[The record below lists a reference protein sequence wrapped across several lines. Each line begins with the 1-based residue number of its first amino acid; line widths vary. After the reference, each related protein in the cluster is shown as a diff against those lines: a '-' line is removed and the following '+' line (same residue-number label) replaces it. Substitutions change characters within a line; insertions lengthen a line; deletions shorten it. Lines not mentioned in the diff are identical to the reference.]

1 MTPEERPRTSEIP
14 EEPGVYRFRNDQG
27 RVIYVGK
34 AKNLRARLTS
44 YFQENLHE
52 RTARM
57 VQEATSVDWTIVA
70 TEVDALQLEWT
81 WIKSEDPMY
90 NVRFKD
96 DKSYPYL
103 AITTGESI
111 PRVFVARA
119 PKKKGVRYLGPF
131 PNAGALRL
139 VVDQVLRTFPVRT
152 CAPGVLR
159 QAVASG
165 RPCLLGH
172 IEKCSAPCVNQV
184 TVEEHK
190 QKISEFISFFSRDPA
205 PYIRRVQKEM
215 ESAAA
220 AEEFE
225 RAAKLRDD
233 LIALELAL
241 ETSTVVLPD
250 DTDADFISLV
260 EGEIEIG
267 ATIFSVRHGRIRGQ
281 RSVVMERDFDK
292 SSADLYRQLVQDVYS
307 DLTQE
312 IPREICMPQLP
323 EGAKDLQEW
332 LAISRNEKTSFKVPQ
347 RGDKVSLLEIVTRNA
362 SEALLRH
369 QLLRSSDIS
378 KRAQAL
384 SELQDALAL
393 QVAPLRIECY
403 DISHIQGTH
412 AVGSMVVFEDGAPRK
427 SEYRRFEIREGG
439 GDDLASMSEVLTRRL
454 RRLKDEESV
463 DRAEE
468 IAAGLQARRF
478 SYRPQLIVVDG
489 GRTQVD
495 AAAKIL
501 EREGFG
507 DIALV
512 GLAKRLEEIWKP
524 ADARP
529 LILPRKSE
537 SLFLLQRL
545 RDESH
550 RFAITYHRSK
560 RGRAMIESLLDEIP
574 GLGEGRR
581 AALLENFTSMKALRL
596 ASEAEISQVPGVGP
610 AIAARIVAWFA
621 MEAARDEP
629 SVIDMGTGEILT

>member
-81 WIKSEDPMY
+81 WIKSEDPKY

-427 SEYRRFEIREGG
+427 SEYRRFE
-439 GDDLASMSEVLTRRL
+439 
-454 RRLKDEESV
+454 
-463 DRAEE
+463 
-468 IAAGLQARRF
+468 
-478 SYRPQLIVVDG
+478 
-489 GRTQVD
+489 
-495 AAAKIL
+495 
-501 EREGFG
+501 
-507 DIALV
+507 
-512 GLAKRLEEIWKP
+512 
-524 ADARP
+524 
-529 LILPRKSE
+529 
-537 SLFLLQRL
+537 
-545 RDESH
+545 
-550 RFAITYHRSK
+550 
-560 RGRAMIESLLDEIP
+560 
-574 GLGEGRR
+574 
-581 AALLENFTSMKALRL
+581 
-596 ASEAEISQVPGVGP
+596 
-610 AIAARIVAWFA
+610 
-621 MEAARDEP
+621 
-629 SVIDMGTGEILT
+629 

>member
-1 MTPEERPRTSEIP
+1 MTPDERPRTSEIP
-14 EEPGVYRFRNDQG
+14 EEPGVYRFRNEQG

-57 VQEATSVDWTIVA
+57 VQEASSVDWTIVA

-81 WIKSEDPMY
+81 WIKSEDPKF

-139 VVDQVLRTFPVRT
+139 VIDQVLRTFPVRT

-159 QAVASG
+159 QAIASG

-172 IEKCSAPCVNQV
+172 IEKCSAPCVNNV
-184 TVEEHK
+184 TVEDHK
-190 QKISEFISFFSRDPA
+190 QKIGEFISFFSRDPA

-215 ESAAA
+215 ESASASQ
-220 AEEFE
+220 EFE

-233 LIALELAL
+233 LIALEAAL

-250 DTDADFISLV
+250 ETDADFIALV

-292 SSADLYRQLVQDVYS
+292 SSADLYRQLIQDIYS

-323 EGAKDLQEW
+323 EGVLDLQEW
-332 LAISRNEKTSFKVPQ
+332 LLISRNEKTIFKVPL
-347 RGDKVSLLEIVTRNA
+347 RGDKVSLLEIVARNA

-384 SELQDALAL
+384 SELQDALTL
-393 QVAPLRIECY
+393 ESAPLRIECF
-403 DISHIQGTH
+403 DISHVQGAH

-427 SEYRRFEIREGG
+427 GEYRRFEIREGG
-439 GDDLASMSEVLTRRL
+439 GDDLASMTEVLTRRL

-489 GRTQVD
+489 GRAQVD
-495 AAAKIL
+495 AAARVL

-512 GLAKRLEEIWKP
+512 GLAKRLEEVWKP
-524 ADARP
+524 TDPRP
-529 LILPRKSE
+529 VILPRKSE

-581 AALLENFTSMKALRL
+581 AALLERFSSMKVLRG
-596 ASEAEISQVPGVGP
+596 ASEAEISEVPGVGP

-621 MEAARDEP
+621 SEGAQGV
-629 SVIDMGTGEILT
+629 SGGIDMSTGEILS

>member
-1 MTPEERPRTSEIP
+1 MNPEERPRTSEIP
-14 EEPGVYRFRNDQG
+14 EDSGVYRFRNAEG

-52 RTARM
+52 RTTRM
-57 VQEATSVDWTIVA
+57 VHEATSVDWTIVA

-81 WIKSEDPMY
+81 WIKSEDPKY

-111 PRVFVARA
+111 PRVMVARA

-131 PNAGALRL
+131 PNAGALRH
-139 VVDQVLRTFPVRT
+139 VIDQVLRTFPVRT

-172 IEKCSAPCVNQV
+172 IEKCSAPCVNLIS
-184 TVEEHK
+184 VEEHK
-190 QKISEFISFFSRDPA
+190 KKIGEFISFFSRDPG

-220 AEEFE
+220 AEQFE
-225 RAAKLRDD
+225 KAAKLRDD
-233 LIALELAL
+233 LIALESAL

-267 ATIFSVRHGRIRGQ
+267 ATIFSVRNGRIRGQ

-292 SSADLYRQLVQDVYS
+292 SIGELYRQLVQDIYS

-312 IPREICMPQLP
+312 IPREVCLP
-323 EGAKDLQEW
+323 ELPDGVKDLAEW
-332 LAISRNEKTSFKVPQ
+332 FHMSRGERASFKVPQ
-347 RGDKVSLLEIVTRNA
+347 RGDKVALLEIVNRNA
-362 SEALLRH
+362 AEALLRH
-369 QLLRSSDIS
+369 QLTRSSDIS

-384 SELQDALAL
+384 SELQDALFL
-393 QVAPLRIECY
+393 PNAPLRIECY

-412 AVGSMVVFEDGAPRK
+412 AVGSMVVFEDGSPRK

-454 RRLKDEESV
+454 RRLRDEESV

-489 GRTQVD
+489 GRAQVE
-495 AAAKIL
+495 AARKVL
-501 EREGFG
+501 QSEGFA
-507 DIALV
+507 DISLI
-512 GLAKRLEEIWKP
+512 GLAKRLEEIWP
-524 ADARP
+524 SEGGRP
-529 LILPRKSE
+529 VILPRKSE

-560 RGRAMIESLLDEIP
+560 RGRAMIESVLDEIP

-581 AALLENFTSMKALRL
+581 AAILQHFTSMKALRL
-596 ASEAEISQVPGVGP
+596 SSEGEISQVPGVGP

-621 MEAARDEP
+621 AESARDEP
-629 SVIDMGTGEILT
+629 SVIDMATGEILS

>member
-1 MTPEERPRTSEIP
+1 MTPEQRPRTSEIP

-81 WIKSEDPMY
+81 WIKSEDPKY

-512 GLAKRLEEIWKP
+512 GLAKRLEEIWRP

-529 LILPRKSE
+529 VILPRKSE

-581 AALLENFTSMKALRL
+581 AALLESFASMKALRR
-596 ASEAEISQVPGVGP
+596 ASEAQISQVPGVGP

-621 MEAARDEP
+621 AESAREETQA
-629 SVIDMGTGEILT
+629 VDMGTGEILS

>member
-1 MTPEERPRTSEIP
+1 MTPEQRPRTSEIP

-81 WIKSEDPMY
+81 WIKSEDPKY

-323 EGAKDLQEW
+323 EGAKDLEEW

-512 GLAKRLEEIWKP
+512 GLAKRLEEIWRP

-529 LILPRKSE
+529 VILPRKSE

-581 AALLENFTSMKALRL
+581 AALLESFASMKALRR
-596 ASEAEISQVPGVGP
+596 ASEAQISQVPGVGP
-610 AIAARIVAWFA
+610 AIAARIVAWFVA
-621 MEAARDEP
+621 ESAREETQA
-629 SVIDMGTGEILT
+629 VDMGTGEILS

>member
-1 MTPEERPRTSEIP
+1 M
-14 EEPGVYRFRNDQG
+14 
-27 RVIYVGK
+27 
-34 AKNLRARLTS
+34 
-44 YFQENLHE
+44 
-52 RTARM
+52 
-57 VQEATSVDWTIVA
+57 
-70 TEVDALQLEWT
+70 
-81 WIKSEDPMY
+81 
-90 NVRFKD
+90 
-96 DKSYPYL
+96 
-103 AITTGESI
+103 
-111 PRVFVARA
+111 
-119 PKKKGVRYLGPF
+119 
-131 PNAGALRL
+131 
-139 VVDQVLRTFPVRT
+139 
-152 CAPGVLR
+152 
-159 QAVASG
+159 
-165 RPCLLGH
+165 
-172 IEKCSAPCVNQV
+172 
-184 TVEEHK
+184 
-190 QKISEFISFFSRDPA
+190 
-205 PYIRRVQKEM
+205 
-215 ESAAA
+215 
-220 AEEFE
+220 
-225 RAAKLRDD
+225 
-233 LIALELAL
+233 
-241 ETSTVVLPD
+241 VLPD
-250 DTDADFISLV
+250 ETDADFIALV

-292 SSADLYRQLVQDVYS
+292 GSADLYRQLIQDIYS

-323 EGAKDLQEW
+323 EGVLDLQEW
-332 LAISRNEKTSFKVPQ
+332 LLISRNEKTTFKVPL
-347 RGDKVSLLEIVTRNA
+347 RGDKVSLLEIVARNA

-384 SELQDALAL
+384 SELQHALTL
-393 QVAPLRIECY
+393 ESAPLRIECF
-403 DISHIQGTH
+403 DISHIQGAH

-439 GDDLASMSEVLTRRL
+439 GDDLASMTEVLTRRL

-489 GRTQVD
+489 GRAQVD
-495 AAAKIL
+495 AAARGL
-501 EREGFG
+501 ERDGFG

-512 GLAKRLEEIWKP
+512 GLAKRLEEVWKP
-524 ADARP
+524 TDPRP
-529 LILPRKSE
+529 VILPRKSE

-581 AALLENFTSMKALRL
+581 AALLERFSSMKVLRG
-596 ASEAEISQVPGVGP
+596 ASEAEISEVPGVGP

-621 MEAARDEP
+621 SEGARGV
-629 SVIDMGTGEILT
+629 SGGIDMSTGEILS

>member
-1 MTPEERPRTSEIP
+1 
-14 EEPGVYRFRNDQG
+14 
-27 RVIYVGK
+27 
-34 AKNLRARLTS
+34 
-44 YFQENLHE
+44 
-52 RTARM
+52 
-57 VQEATSVDWTIVA
+57 
-70 TEVDALQLEWT
+70 
-81 WIKSEDPMY
+81 
-90 NVRFKD
+90 
-96 DKSYPYL
+96 
-103 AITTGESI
+103 
-111 PRVFVARA
+111 
-119 PKKKGVRYLGPF
+119 
-131 PNAGALRL
+131 
-139 VVDQVLRTFPVRT
+139 
-152 CAPGVLR
+152 
-159 QAVASG
+159 
-165 RPCLLGH
+165 
-172 IEKCSAPCVNQV
+172 VNNV

-190 QKISEFISFFSRDPA
+190 QKIGEFISFFSRDPA

-215 ESAAA
+215 ESASASQ
-220 AEEFE
+220 EFE

-233 LIALELAL
+233 LIALEAAL

-250 DTDADFISLV
+250 ETDADFIALV

-292 SSADLYRQLVQDVYS
+292 SSADLYRQLIQDIYS

-323 EGAKDLQEW
+323 EGVLDLQEW
-332 LAISRNEKTSFKVPQ
+332 LLMSRNEKTNFKVPL
-347 RGDKVSLLEIVTRNA
+347 RGDKVSLLEIVARNA

-378 KRAQAL
+378 KRALAL
-384 SELQDALAL
+384 SELQDALNL
-393 QVAPLRIECY
+393 ESAPLRIECF
-403 DISHIQGTH
+403 DISHIQGAH

-439 GDDLASMSEVLTRRL
+439 GDDLASMTEVLTRRL

-489 GRTQVD
+489 GRAQVD
-495 AAAKIL
+495 AAARVL

-512 GLAKRLEEIWKP
+512 GLAKRLEEVWKP
-524 ADARP
+524 TDPRP
-529 LILPRKSE
+529 VILPRKSE

-621 MEAARDEP
+621 AESARGETQA
-629 SVIDMGTGEILT
+629 VDMGTGEILS

>member
-81 WIKSEDPMY
+81 WIKSEDPKY

-529 LILPRKSE
+529 VILPRKSE

-621 MEAARDEP
+621 AESARGETQA
-629 SVIDMGTGEILT
+629 VDMGTGEILS

>member
-1 MTPEERPRTSEIP
+1 MTPDERPRTSEIP
-14 EEPGVYRFRNDQG
+14 EEPGVYRFRNEQG

-57 VQEATSVDWTIVA
+57 VQEASSVDWTIVA

-81 WIKSEDPMY
+81 WIKSEDPKF

-139 VVDQVLRTFPVRT
+139 VIDQVLRTFPVRT

-159 QAVASG
+159 QAIASG

-172 IEKCSAPCVNQV
+172 IEKCSAPCVNNV
-184 TVEEHK
+184 TVEDHK
-190 QKISEFISFFSRDPA
+190 QKIVEFISFFSRDPA

-215 ESAAA
+215 EAASAAQ
-220 AEEFE
+220 EFE

-233 LIALELAL
+233 LIALDAAL

-250 DTDADFISLV
+250 ETDADFIALV

-292 SSADLYRQLVQDVYS
+292 GSADLYRQLIQDIYS

-323 EGAKDLQEW
+323 EGVLDLQEW
-332 LAISRNEKTSFKVPQ
+332 LLISRNEKTTFKVPL
-347 RGDKVSLLEIVTRNA
+347 RGDKVSLLEIVARNA

-384 SELQDALAL
+384 SELQHALTL
-393 QVAPLRIECY
+393 ESAPLRIECF
-403 DISHIQGTH
+403 DISHIQGAH

-439 GDDLASMSEVLTRRL
+439 GDDLASMTEVLTRRL

-489 GRTQVD
+489 GRAQVD
-495 AAAKIL
+495 AAARVL

-512 GLAKRLEEIWKP
+512 GLAKRLEEVWKP
-524 ADARP
+524 TDPRP
-529 LILPRKSE
+529 VILPRKSE

-581 AALLENFTSMKALRL
+581 AALLERFSSMKVLRG
-596 ASEAEISQVPGVGP
+596 ASEAEISEVPGVGP

-621 MEAARDEP
+621 SEGARGV
-629 SVIDMGTGEILT
+629 SGGIDMSTGEILS